1 MKHKEILY
9 EIKSLGL
16 YTPEEWKEYLSHFS
30 ARNEDLN
37 YPINHTESFLSRI
50 KQCIG
55 ANPAKVDPSIS
66 PKIITIEDLSAK
78 KLKEGLTLGVVS
90 GCYDLL
96 HLGHVRSMSFAKQYL
111 SQYENP
117 KLVALVLSDENIR
130 IKKGATRPILDINER
145 LEMICALNSVDFVIP
160 LVYPNCLD
168 ALDKLRPNYFFKGSA
183 DRTQDI
189 VRREMELV
197 EKNGGEL
204 VVFPKGQG
212 KSRSTTTLIN
222 EALEKLMREF

>member
-16 YTPEEWKEYLSHFS
+16 YTTEEWKEYLSHFS
-30 ARNEDLN
+30 IRNEDLTPVN
-37 YPINHTESFLSRI
+37 NSESFLSRI
-50 KQCIG
+50 KQGIG
-55 ANPAKVDPSIS
+55 ATPVVVDLLIS

-96 HLGHVRSMSFAKQYL
+96 HLGHIRSMSFTKQYL

-117 KLVALVLSDENIR
+117 RLVALVLSDENIR
-130 IKKGATRPILDINER
+130 IKKGVTRPVLDINER
-145 LEMICALNSVDFVIP
+145 LEMICALDSVDFVIP
-160 LVYPNCLD
+160 LIYPNCLD
-168 ALDKLRPNYFFKGSA
+168 ALEKLRPNYFFKGSA
-183 DRTQDI
+183 DRSQDI
-189 VRREMELV
+189 VRHEMELI

-222 EALEKLMREF
+222 EALEKLMKEF